1 MKRAM
6 AYDRTQLTA
15 EELQSFLSQHR
26 EWRHEG
32 GMLRRTYEAPSFLEG
47 IAFVERVARA
57 AEAADHHPDID
68 IRWRKVTLALVTHD
82 AGGLTWRD
90 TKLAAEA
97 DRLFAER
104 VKPG

>member
-1 MKRAM
+1 M
-6 AYDRTQLTA
+6 AYDRTLLTPEA
-15 EELQSFLSQHR
+15 LKQFLTEHPQ
-26 EWRHEG
+26 WKHEG

-47 IAFVERVARA
+47 IEFVSRVAKA

-97 DRLFAER
+97 DTLFAGGA
-104 VKPG
+104 KQGG

>member
-1 MKRAM
+1 MTQ
-6 AYDRTQLTA
+6 DRTQLKP
-15 EELQSFLSQHR
+15 EELQGFLAAHPA
-26 EWRHEG
+26 WKHEG
-32 GMLRRTYEAPSFLEG
+32 GMLRRTYEAPTFLAG
-47 IAFVERVARA
+47 IDFVTRVARA

-97 DRLFAER
+97 DTLFAQ
-104 VKPG
+104 VAKSG

>member
-1 MKRAM
+1 M

-15 EELQSFLSQHR
+15 AELQTFLSQHADWKHDG
-26 EWRHEG
+26 E
-32 GMLRRTYEAPSFLEG
+32 MIRRTYEAPSFLAG
-47 IAFVERVARA
+47 IDFVQRVAQA
-57 AEAADHHPDID
+57 AEAANHHPDID

-97 DRLFAER
+97 DRLFAEVAR
-104 VKPG
+104 KG

>member
-1 MKRAM
+1 M
-6 AYDRTQLTA
+6 AYDRTLLTPEA
-15 EELQSFLSQHR
+15 LKQFLSEHP
-26 EWRHEG
+26 EWKHEG

-47 IAFVERVARA
+47 IEFVNRVAKA

-90 TKLAAEA
+90 SKLAAEA
-97 DRLFAER
+97 DTLFAGGA
-104 VKPG
+104 KQGG

>member
-1 MKRAM
+1 M
-6 AYDRTQLTA
+6 AYDKTQLSAA
-15 EELQSFLSQHR
+15 ELERFLAEHTGWKQ
-26 EWRHEG
+26 EG
-32 GMLRRTYEAPSFLEG
+32 GMLRRTYEAPSFLAG
-47 IAFVERVARA
+47 IEFVNRVAKA

-97 DRLFAER
+97 DTLFAQ
-104 VKPG
+104 VASSS

>member
-1 MKRAM
+1 
-6 AYDRTQLTA
+6 LTPEA
-15 EELQSFLSQHR
+15 LKQFLTEHP
-26 EWRHEG
+26 EWKHEG
-32 GMLRRTYEAPSFLEG
+32 GMIRRTYEAPSFLAG
-47 IAFVERVARA
+47 IEFVSRVAKA

-97 DRLFAER
+97 DTLFTQV
-104 VKPG
+104 VKQG

>member
-1 MKRAM
+1 M
-6 AYDRTQLTA
+6 AYDRTQLTSA
-15 EELQSFLSQHR
+15 ELQSFLAEHPG
-26 EWRHEG
+26 WKHEG
-32 GMLRRTYEAPSFLEG
+32 GMIRRTYEAPSFLEG

-97 DRLFAER
+97 DRLFTER
-104 VKPG
+104 S